1 MIRAIVYSLEGY
13 ELSTAIDESP
23 SLISKLEKDQAVE
36 TWQAGL
42 VRSEL
47 SIRIKTIQAVSR
59 LLKRA
64 AAGSVLEITYQLVGT
79 ENELTE
85 TKLLEVFG
93 RSLGPVLLPY
103 GKPPVSDQKL
113 VKRLGAKLG
122 SYIRVT
128 YRLMDTHPAE
138 PHPETPFR
146 QAYAAP
152 RELILVGV

>member
-23 SLISKLEKDQAVE
+23 SLVSKLDRDQAVE

-42 VRSEL
+42 VRNEL

-64 AAGSVLEITYQLVGT
+64 ASGAVLEITYQLVNS
-79 ENELTE
+79 EHQVTE
-85 TKLLEVFG
+85 TKRLEVFRRG
-93 RSLGPVLLPY
+93 LGPVLLPC
-103 GKPPVSDQKL
+103 GKPPISDQKL
-113 VKRLGAKLG
+113 VKVLGAKLG

-128 YRLMDTHPAE
+128 YRLMDSHPAAPE
-138 PHPETPFR
+138 PETPFR
-146 QAYAAP
+146 QAYSAS
-152 RELILVGV
+152 EKLILVGV